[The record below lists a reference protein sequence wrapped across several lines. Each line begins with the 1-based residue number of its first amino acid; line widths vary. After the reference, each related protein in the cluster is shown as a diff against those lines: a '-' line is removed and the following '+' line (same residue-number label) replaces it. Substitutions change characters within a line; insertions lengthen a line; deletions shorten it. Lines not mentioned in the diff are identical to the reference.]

1 MWKIDICEELEP
13 ELQSFS
19 REVIRKFFSYIDL
32 LETEGPN
39 LSRPY
44 SDTLKGVRYTNFKE
58 LRFDADGGVWRF
70 VYAFDPKR
78 KGIVLIGGDKSGV
91 NQDKFY
97 KKLIKKAEERY
108 EKYLN
113 VSE

>member
-1 MWKIDICEELEP
+1 MWDIDICEELEI
-13 ELQSFS
+13 ELKGFS
-19 REVIRKFFSYIDL
+19 EEVIRKFFSYINL
-32 LETEGPN
+32 LETEGPS

-44 SDTLKGVRYTNFKE
+44 SDTLKGSKYTNLKE

-70 VYAFDPKR
+70 TYAFDPKR

-91 NQDKFY
+91 NQKKFY
-97 KKLIKKAEERY
+97 KKLIKQAEERY

-113 VSE
+113 GS

>member
-1 MWKIDICEELEP
+1 MWDIDICEELEP
-13 ELQSFS
+13 ELKGFS
-19 REVIRKFFSYIDL
+19 EEVIRKFFSYINL
-32 LETEGPN
+32 LETEGPS

-44 SDTLKGVRYTNFKE
+44 SDTLNGSKYTNLKE

-70 VYAFDPKR
+70 AYAFDPKR

-91 NQDKFY
+91 DQKKFY

-113 VSE
+113 GS

>member
-1 MWKIDICEELEP
+1 MWDIDICEELEP
-13 ELQSFS
+13 ELRSFS
-19 REVIRKFFSYIDL
+19 EEVIRKFFSYINL
-32 LETEGPN
+32 LETEGPS

-44 SDTLKGVRYTNFKE
+44 SDTLKGSKYTNLKE

-70 VYAFDPKR
+70 AYAFDAKR

-91 NQDKFY
+91 DQKKFY
-97 KKLIKKAEERY
+97 KKLIRKAEERY

-113 VSE
+113 